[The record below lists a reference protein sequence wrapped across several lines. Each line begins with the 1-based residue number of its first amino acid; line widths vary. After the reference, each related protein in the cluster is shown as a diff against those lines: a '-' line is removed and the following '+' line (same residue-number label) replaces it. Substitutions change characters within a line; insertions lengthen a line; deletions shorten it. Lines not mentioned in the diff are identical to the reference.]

1 MSQFTVLFD
10 ACVLYP
16 APLRDLLVQLATTEL
31 FRAKWTEEIH
41 EEWIS
46 AVLENRQDLSREQ
59 LTRTKHLMN
68 AAVLDCIVE
77 GYEYII
83 SSIDLPDKDDRHVLA
98 AAVHGRCDAIVTF
111 NKKDFPLPELL
122 KYNIEVIHP
131 DDFVSYQFDLDKA
144 AALNSVQACRKR
156 LNNPPVDTE
165 AYLETLLR
173 QSLTKTVSVLRPY
186 SKII

>member
-1 MSQFTVLFD
+1 MSKFTVLFD

-41 EEWIS
+41 EEWVS
-46 AVLENRQDLSREQ
+46 SVLEKRQDLSRDQ
-59 LTRTKHLMN
+59 LERTKYLMN
-68 AAVLDCIVE
+68 AAVLDCVVE

-83 SSIDLPDKDDRHVLA
+83 PTLSLPDKDDRHVLA
-98 AAVHGRCDAIVTF
+98 AAIHGKCDAIVTF
-111 NKKDFPLPELL
+111 NKKDFPVSEIS
-122 KYNIEVIHP
+122 KYNIEIIHP

-144 AALNSVQACRKR
+144 ASLNSVQACRKR
-156 LNNPPVDTE
+156 LSSPSVNADN
-165 AYLETLLR
+165 YLETLLR